1 MDCKTARDAL
11 DAAFD
16 GGVPPPVSVRQHLLS
31 CRACAAHAR
40 SLEALERALRVTPE
54 AIAPD
59 PALVARI
66 QASIAAQPP
75 HGRLSPAWA
84 AGLAALI
91 AVAVA
96 GGQYVDLPDWIGRVR
111 ELQLT
116 APAWDALAWRLPP
129 MGFDAEAL
137 LNGLGAVGTSGLA
150 LIERIPVGPLSWAG
164 PLLALGLAAAC
175 IVNAREYLG
184 RPRH

>member
-1 MDCKTARDAL
+1 MDCRRARNAL

-16 GGVPPPVSVRQHLLS
+16 EGATPPVSVRQHLLA
-31 CRACAAHAR
+31 CGACAAHAR
-40 SLEALERALRVTPE
+40 SLEALEGALRVTHE

-75 HGRLSPAWA
+75 HGRLSTAWA

-91 AVAVA
+91 TVAVA
-96 GGQYVDLPDWIGRVR
+96 GGRYVDLPDWIGRAR
-111 ELQLT
+111 GLQLT
-116 APAWDALAWRLPP
+116 APPWDALAWRLPP
-129 MGFDAEAL
+129 MRFDAEAL
-137 LNGLGAVGTSGLA
+137 LSGLGAVGTSGLA

-164 PLLALGLAAAC
+164 PLLVLGLAAAC